1 MTPFSAFAT
10 APISP
15 APDGQNDAV
24 VLRTTMTDDWLQGRV
39 AFGGIQGA
47 LAARAMREAVGAD
60 GPALRALQF
69 TFIGP
74 IQHGEVLAQAQVLR
88 RGRGITHAQCSLAAG
103 GRTAAI
109 AVGLYGASRTTEARQ
124 DMPAPEGVRALD
136 ALHDAPFLPERM
148 PGFLRHYQMRW
159 ATGALPFTGKPPRPS
174 QLWARLRDQPITD
187 TDTDG
192 AATGAQGVAAHPAD
206 AAGREANLVALGD
219 LPASPVLSMLT
230 KPAPGAS
237 LTWLLECLSD
247 PRDWNPREWLLIET
261 VTRHAAAGYTSQ
273 TARIWD
279 AQGQPVAVSH
289 QTTAVFG

>member
-1 MTPFSAFAT
+1 MTPFSAFAA

-15 APDGQNDAV
+15 LADDPDGGV
-24 VLRTTMTDDWLQGRV
+24 VLPTTMSADWLQGRV

-47 LAARAMREAVGAD
+47 LAALAMREAVGAEA
-60 GPALRALQF
+60 PPLRALQF

-74 IQHGEVLAQAQVLR
+74 IEAGAVSAEARVLR
-88 RGRGITHAQCSLAAG
+88 RGRGITHAQCRLASA
-103 GRTAAI
+103 GRTAAL
-109 AVGLYGASRTTEARQ
+109 AVGLYGASRDTLARQ
-124 DMPAPEGVRALD
+124 AMPAPEGVRPIE

-174 QLWARLRDQPITD
+174 QLWARLRDQPIVD
-187 TDTDG
+187 ADG
-192 AATGAQGVAAHPAD
+192 TAAGAQRVAAHPGD

-219 LPASPVLSMLT
+219 LPASPVLSMLAR
-230 KPAPGAS
+230 PAPGAS
-237 LTWLLECLSD
+237 LTWLLECLID
-247 PRDWNPREWLLIET
+247 PRAWDPRAWLLIET
-261 VTRHAAAGYTSQ
+261 VTRHAEAGFTSQ

-279 AQGQPVAVSH
+279 AQGLPVAVSH

>member
-1 MTPFSAFAT
+1 MTPFSTFAAT
-10 APISP
+10 PITP
-15 APDGQNDAV
+15 VPDDPQGAV
-24 VLRTTMTDDWLQGRV
+24 LLQTTMSADWLQGRV

-47 LAARAMREAVGAD
+47 LAALAMREAVGASA
-60 GPALRALQF
+60 PPLRALQF

-74 IQHGEVLAQAQVLR
+74 IESGAVSAQAQVLR
-88 RGRGITHAQCSLAAG
+88 RGRGITHAQCRLESA
-103 GRTAAI
+103 GRTAAL
-109 AVGLYGASRTTEARQ
+109 AVGLYGASRDTLARQ
-124 DMPAPEGVRALD
+124 PMPPPEDVRPID

-174 QLWARLRDQPITD
+174 QLWARLRDQPLAD
-187 TDTDG
+187 
-192 AATGAQGVAAHPAD
+192 APAD
-206 AAGREANLVALGD
+206 AVASARPDHAAGREANLVALGD

-230 KPAPGAS
+230 RPAPGAS

-247 PRDWNPREWLLIET
+247 PRDWDPGAWLLIET
-261 VTRHAAAGYTSQ
+261 VTRHAEAGFTSQ

-279 AQGQPVAVSH
+279 EDGHPVAVSH